1 MTALI
6 NELVQYLIKFF
17 AMLICAFL
25 GITVGKKVRKNKNEK
40 LAQEK
45 TAE

>member
-1 MTALI
+1 MTAVI

-25 GITVGKKVRKNKNEK
+25 GICVGKKLRKNKNEQT
-40 LAQEK
+40 ASAK
-45 TAE
+45 TEE